1 MTRYLV
7 QPSDWI
13 FVKGYGFLS
22 FAKNMGKTFLK
33 NTSKH
38 LSSKYSQKLIDHAKQ
53 STTDVLK
60 NVSKWVIQKPA
71 KSTGDLICNTILT
84 ELQIV

>member
-22 FAKNMGKTFLK
+22 FAENMGKTFLK

-38 LSSKYSQKLIDHAKQ
+38 LSSKCSQKLIDHAKQ

-71 KSTGDLICNTILT
+71 KATGDLICNTILT

>member
-1 MTRYLV
+1 
-7 QPSDWI
+7 
-13 FVKGYGFLS
+13 
-22 FAKNMGKTFLK
+22 MGKTFLK

-60 NVSKWVIQKPA
+60 NVSKQVIQKPA
-71 KSTGDLICNTILT
+71 KVTGDLICNTILT